1 MQTPGFRFQTIG
13 IEGVFVCNA
22 MKQLPNILTGCRI
35 LFSVALIFVP
45 LFGLWFFVLYI
56 AAGLTDIA
64 DGIAARH
71 LDAESRFGALF
82 DSFADVFFLIICTI
96 RILPVLSIDRW
107 LWIWMLII
115 VLIKIVSMISAL
127 VYKHSLVMLHTPA
140 WKICGGMLFLLPL
153 TINIIPF
160 EIYSSI
166 ICCLAT
172 FAAIQ
177 EGHMI
182 RQNK

>member
-13 IEGVFVCNA
+13 IEGVFVCSA

-96 RILPVLSIDRW
+96 RILPVLSIDTW

-127 VYKHSLVMLHTPA
+127 VYKHNDNPKPTRPNIHGALLFVFICFAFPFTFDDKPHT
-140 WKICGGMLFLLPL
+140 F
-153 TINIIPF
+153 
-160 EIYSSI
+160 
-166 ICCLAT
+166 
-172 FAAIQ
+172 
-177 EGHMI
+177 
-182 RQNK
+182 

>member
-1 MQTPGFRFQTIG
+1 
-13 IEGVFVCNA
+13 

-115 VLIKIVSMISAL
+115 VLIKIVSMISPW
-127 VYKHSLVMLHTPA
+127 Y
-140 WKICGGMLFLLPL
+140 
-153 TINIIPF
+153 INIV
-160 EIYSSI
+160 
-166 ICCLAT
+166 L
-172 FAAIQ
+172 
-177 EGHMI
+177 
-182 RQNK
+182 

>member
-1 MQTPGFRFQTIG
+1 
-13 IEGVFVCNA
+13 
-22 MKQLPNILTGCRI
+22 
-35 LFSVALIFVP
+35 
-45 LFGLWFFVLYI
+45 
-56 AAGLTDIA
+56 
-64 DGIAARH
+64 
-71 LDAESRFGALF
+71 
-82 DSFADVFFLIICTI
+82 
-96 RILPVLSIDRW
+96 
-107 LWIWMLII
+107 
-115 VLIKIVSMISAL
+115 MISAL

-140 WKICGGMLFLLPL
+140 WKICGGLLFLLPL
-153 TINIIPF
+153 TRNIIPF

>member
-13 IEGVFVCNA
+13 IEGVFVCSA

-45 LFGLWFFVLYI
+45 LFGLWFFVLY
-56 AAGLTDIA
+56 
-64 DGIAARH
+64 IAARH

-140 WKICGGMLFLLPL
+140 WKICGGLLFLFPL
-153 TINIIPF
+153 TINLIPF
-160 EIYSSI
+160 ETYSSI

-177 EGHMI
+177 E
-182 RQNK
+182 